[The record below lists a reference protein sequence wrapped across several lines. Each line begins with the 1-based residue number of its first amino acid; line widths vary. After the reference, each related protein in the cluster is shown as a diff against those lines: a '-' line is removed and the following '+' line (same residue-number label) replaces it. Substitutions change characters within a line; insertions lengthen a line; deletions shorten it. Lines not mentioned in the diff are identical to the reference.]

1 MSFFVTNDYFSTIIE
16 LPLGRGLITACAES
30 LDGNLESLLTS
41 YRAHYLRENALVE
54 LFDYDTTQ
62 IMRISIK
69 RILKWLHQV
78 ADALAYMSDRKIIHT
93 DVRNGCRPVNS

>member
-1 MSFFVTNDYFSTIIE
+1 M
-16 LPLGRGLITACAES
+16 
-30 LDGNLESLLTS
+30 
-41 YRAHYLRENALVE
+41 VE
-54 LFDYDTTQ
+54 LFDFDTTQ

-93 DVRNGCRPVNS
+93 DVRKGCYPVNC